1 MKKLFASLLAALML
15 CTGLSQFAFASEPV
29 DPDNQPPTEQTGEGQ
44 DKKPSQFPKDD
55 DEYNDPVPIDFVNG
69 PEGDG
74 N

>member
-1 MKKLFASLLAALML
+1 MKKLFIPILAALIL
-15 CTGLSQFAFASEPV
+15 CTGLSQFAFAAEDI
-29 DPDNQPPTEQTGEGQ
+29 DPDKRPASEQIGEGQ